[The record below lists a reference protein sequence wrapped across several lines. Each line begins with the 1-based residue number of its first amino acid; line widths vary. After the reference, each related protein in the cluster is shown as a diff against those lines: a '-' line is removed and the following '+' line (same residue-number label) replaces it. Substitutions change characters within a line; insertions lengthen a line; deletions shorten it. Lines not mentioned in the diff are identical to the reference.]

1 MSGRKVNAEIEQW
14 ARAPPDGLKRGWE
27 GAHLPAVPNHQAR
40 ALDPV
45 DQGGGGCRID
55 GLASLH
61 LRQVARVLDH
71 EEHVISVRRQDQPQ
85 LRLPQHQPCQP
96 PSEEMEEGLNRQSKQ
111 LGQEGAL
118 LPYSSPEADRF
129 GQGPVEPDQ
138 TLCGGIQH
146 LEKTH
151 KLGSKAKHLQSVKEV
166 PVIHPVERLLLIQG
180 QERERQTIPT
190 PEFQKVPDQI

>member
-1 MSGRKVNAEIEQW
+1 MPILWRRRMHSRKVNAEIEQLTH
-14 ARAPPDGLKRGWE
+14 APPDGLKRGWE
-27 GAHLPAVPNHQAR
+27 GARLPPVPDHQAR

-45 DQGGGGCRID
+45 DPGGGCCRID

-71 EEHVISVRRQDQPQ
+71 EEHIVSIRQQDQPQ
-85 LRLPQHQPCQP
+85 LRLLQHQPRHP
-96 PSEEMEEGLNRQSKQ
+96 PKEETEEELNLQSVQ
-111 LGQEGAL
+111 RAREGAP

-151 KLGSKAKHLQSVKEV
+151 KLGSEAKRSQSA
-166 PVIHPVERLLLIQG
+166 
-180 QERERQTIPT
+180 QEIPMST
-190 PEFQKVPDQI
+190 L